1 MLPSTVRRGR
11 RPGARRPLPSSA
23 MPGSRSAQSC
33 RRFWIM
39 WPGCCPAPMRLREK
53 RDTDGRSASLTP
65 VRRLP
70 PGERRGARWDLD
82 MGGRPV

>member
-39 WPGCCPAPMRLREK
+39 WPGCCPAPMRL
-53 RDTDGRSASLTP
+53 
-65 VRRLP
+65 
-70 PGERRGARWDLD
+70 
-82 MGGRPV
+82 